1 MQSSVSREVSVKIV
15 SQVVQMLL
23 LHKRS
28 FNNARWGTG
37 EINPPKIAAYSA
49 QVL

>member
-1 MQSSVSREVSVKIV
+1 MQSSVPREMKVKII

-23 LHKRS
+23 FHKRS
-28 FNNARWGTG
+28 FNNGRWGAG
-37 EINPPKIAAYSA
+37 EINPAKIAAYSA